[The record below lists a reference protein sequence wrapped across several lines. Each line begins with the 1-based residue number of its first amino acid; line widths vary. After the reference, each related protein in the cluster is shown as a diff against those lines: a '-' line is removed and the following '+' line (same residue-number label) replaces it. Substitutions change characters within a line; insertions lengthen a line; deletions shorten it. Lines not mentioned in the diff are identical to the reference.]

1 MQNEAL
7 VVELI
12 ICVGILCL
20 TLLHP
25 WVRRVATVGLPLSYV
40 LGLAINYWVGALVHA
55 LPWYSS
61 QDPFTKAGFLPVL
74 WGTVAFAIGNFLVAP
89 FLLRMFLHGECSV
102 IPQNPRPQQ
111 VRLPLVYVSL
121 GVICFTMLVPVLGSI
136 PSIAAVSVCGISLAV
151 VGVCLASWSAYFQRS
166 YLKLAAWL
174 LAICTLP
181 FVTIVTLGFVG
192 YGTAA
197 AVLVLTFV
205 ATFYRPRW
213 QAAAGLALL
222 GVLGLS
228 LFVTYL
234 RDRPLIRQRV
244 WGGAPYSERIETLTT
259 TLTNF
264 EFIDF
269 ENPRHLASINMRL
282 NQNFLVGRVMK
293 TIEMGQEQ
301 FAHGATFYEAL
312 LAPVPRILWPG
323 KPVAAGSGDTMSR
336 YTRLKFDR
344 STSVGI
350 GQVAEFYINFGT
362 PGVVAGFLIMG
373 LLIRILDT
381 MAAFRLY
388 AGDWQGFMSWFLP
401 SMSLLNVGGSFVEV
415 LGTAAA
421 SIVLVAIVNRIL
433 TAGHAAGQTG
443 AGILAK
449 YPIR

>member
-166 YLKLAAWL
+166 YLRLAALL

-181 FVTIVTLGFVG
+181 FVTIVTMGFVG

-197 AVLVLTFV
+197 AVLVLAQFTH
-205 ATFYRPRW
+205 
-213 QAAAGLALL
+213 ALGRASGWKVWAVVVLVVGGGWWWL
-222 GVLGLS
+222 GG
-228 LFVTYL
+228 
-234 RDRPLIRQRV
+234 
-244 WGGAPYSERIETLTT
+244 
-259 TLTNF
+259 
-264 EFIDF
+264 IDS
-269 ENPRHLASINMRL
+269 SINPPADWSA
-282 NQNFLVGRVMK
+282 VGSVSSDTPNATSPSAPMYWPKPAPRRPWIAPRFTLSAPSWM
-293 TIEMGQEQ
+293 MDPPR
-301 FAHGATFYEAL
+301 FA
-312 LAPVPRILWPG
+312 
-323 KPVAAGSGDTMSR
+323 
-336 YTRLKFDR
+336 
-344 STSVGI
+344 
-350 GQVAEFYINFGT
+350 
-362 PGVVAGFLIMG
+362 
-373 LLIRILDT
+373 
-381 MAAFRLY
+381 
-388 AGDWQGFMSWFLP
+388 
-401 SMSLLNVGGSFVEV
+401 
-415 LGTAAA
+415 
-421 SIVLVAIVNRIL
+421 
-433 TAGHAAGQTG
+433 
-443 AGILAK
+443 
-449 YPIR
+449 